1 MKLLG
6 PVSPTGKYKE
16 YCRKLSNYFI
26 PVHEMKAQVPPEWP
40 HFSFKFFVTIISY
53 IRVVN
58 ACISGIYDK
67 RNLKWLMPA
76 TFIVSKKL

>member
-26 PVHEMKAQVPPEWP
+26 PVHEMKAQAQVPPE
-40 HFSFKFFVTIISY
+40 
-53 IRVVN
+53 
-58 ACISGIYDK
+58 
-67 RNLKWLMPA
+67 
-76 TFIVSKKL
+76 